1 MKMVAEE
8 FNNIRKHKILTA
20 TIIAIMIIPFLY
32 SLFFLKSVWDP
43 YGNTKYLPV
52 AVVNNDKPVK
62 YQGKTFKVGEDL
74 EKELRENKDLG
85 WHFVNAKEAK
95 YGLSHKKY
103 YMVITI
109 PKNFSK
115 NATTVLDKHPK
126 KMQLTYN
133 TNDALNYIGKVIG
146 EEGAKQVNSSVR
158 DSVSEAYATTMFDTV
173 KKVGKGFN
181 KAAKGA
187 TQLSDGAYT
196 LSDGLK
202 VYTAGV
208 DQVNDGVIQL
218 KNGVAPLSAG
228 VLKLTTGASVL
239 AN

>member
-1 MKMVAEE
+1 
-8 FNNIRKHKILTA
+8 
-20 TIIAIMIIPFLY
+20 
-32 SLFFLKSVWDP
+32 
-43 YGNTKYLPV
+43 
-52 AVVNNDKPVK
+52 
-62 YQGKTFKVGEDL
+62 
-74 EKELRENKDLG
+74 
-85 WHFVNAKEAK
+85 
-95 YGLSHKKY
+95 
-103 YMVITI
+103 MVITI

-239 AN
+239 ADGLNQL

>member
-95 YGLSHKKY
+95 YG
-103 YMVITI
+103 
-109 PKNFSK
+109 N
-115 NATTVLDKHPK
+115 
-126 KMQLTYN
+126 YN
-133 TNDALNYIGKVIG
+133 
-146 EEGAKQVNSSVR
+146 S
-158 DSVSEAYATTMFDTV
+158 
-173 KKVGKGFN
+173 
-181 KAAKGA
+181 
-187 TQLSDGAYT
+187 
-196 LSDGLK
+196 
-202 VYTAGV
+202 
-208 DQVNDGVIQL
+208 
-218 KNGVAPLSAG
+218 
-228 VLKLTTGASVL
+228 
-239 AN
+239 

>member
-1 MKMVAEE
+1 MRKRGYATLKMVAEE

-115 NATTVLDKHPK
+115 NATTVW
-126 KMQLTYN
+126 
-133 TNDALNYIGKVIG
+133 A
-146 EEGAKQVNSSVR
+146 
-158 DSVSEAYATTMFDTV
+158 
-173 KKVGKGFN
+173 
-181 KAAKGA
+181 
-187 TQLSDGAYT
+187 
-196 LSDGLK
+196 
-202 VYTAGV
+202 
-208 DQVNDGVIQL
+208 
-218 KNGVAPLSAG
+218 
-228 VLKLTTGASVL
+228 
-239 AN
+239 